1 VIDLF
6 AGAPRATVLTTPV
19 TAIGSEQAAEVVR
32 EWAAAPRGRALCAAN
47 VHMAMEA
54 WDDPAFA
61 AALATADL
69 VVCDGRP
76 LVWASRLLGV
86 GGARQARGHDLMLAV
101 CAEAERAGLRVGLY
115 GGKPDVLDD
124 LRVEVARR
132 FPRLAIAYAWSPP
145 FRELTAAED
154 DEVCAALGTAGVDV
168 LFVSLGCPR
177 QERWMLAHR
186 ERLSCTMLGVGAV
199 FDMLTGRVGVAPA
212 WAQRAGLEWL
222 VRLAQ
227 EPRRLWRR
235 YALHNARF
243 VALVA
248 RQRLGRLARSSR

>member
-1 VIDLF
+1 MTDVL

-19 TAIGSEQAAEVVR
+19 AAIEPAR
-32 EWAAAPRGRALCAAN
+32 AAAAVAAWAGVPRGRALCAAN

-61 AALATADL
+61 ADLATADL

-76 LVWASRLLGV
+76 LVWAARLLGV
-86 GGARQARGHDLMLAV
+86 ADARQARGQDLMLAV
-101 CAEAERAGLRVGLY
+101 CAEAQRVGLRVGLY

-124 LRVEVARR
+124 LRIELARR
-132 FPRLAIAYAWSPP
+132 FPRLAVAYAWSPP
-145 FRELTAAED
+145 FRELSGAED
-154 DEVCAALGTAGVDV
+154 DETCAAIAAAGVDV

-186 ERLSCTMLGVGAV
+186 ARLSCTMLGVGAV

-212 WAQRAGLEWL
+212 WAQRVGLEWF
-222 VRLAQ
+222 VRFVQ

-235 YALHNARF
+235 YALHNGRF
-243 VALVA
+243 VVLVA
-248 RQRLGRLARSSR
+248 RQRLGRPAQPRR

>member
-1 VIDLF
+1 MTDVL

-19 TAIGSEQAAEVVR
+19 AAIEPARAAAVVAA
-32 EWAAAPRGRALCAAN
+32 WAAAPRGRALCAAN

-76 LVWASRLLGV
+76 LVWAARLLGV
-86 GGARQARGHDLMLAV
+86 GAARQARGQDLMLAV
-101 CAEAERAGLRVGLY
+101 CAEAERGGLRVGLY

-124 LRVEVARR
+124 LRAELARR
-132 FPRLAIAYAWSPP
+132 FPRLVIAYAWSPP

-154 DEVCAALGTAGVDV
+154 DDACAAITAGAVDV

-199 FDMLTGRVGVAPA
+199 FDMLTGRVGVAPG

-235 YALHNARF
+235 YALHNGRF
-243 VALVA
+243 VVLVA
-248 RQRLGRLARSSR
+248 RQRLGRPAQPLR